1 MPGQCGCGSQVGNS
15 FHSFGC
21 LECGGP
27 LCAACAI
34 SLESASYCASCA
46 ADLLETR
53 TVRAGS
59 PFDLQ

>member
-1 MPGQCGCGSQVGNS
+1 MGKS

-21 LECGGP
+21 LECGAP

-53 TVRAGS
+53 TVRAGR